1 MRHLTVAFVV
11 VLLVN
16 AQLSW
21 WIIYTLREN
30 RTRLRL
36 ERNLLEVKSQLEA
49 LHIGTTLQQAETLLR
64 LEALRAPDLPRGKPL
79 APVFSSVRRIP
90 GEACDE
96 GWSQVDGRLVL
107 RMPASSACLEAEADP
122 AWIDELLRPSS
133 GIEVGEPE
141 KDISGTKLPVP
152 FETLEARPSRA
163 AWTALLHPYK
173 RRIVMVVSEGTFFA
187 VMLLVMMWL
196 LLKTVRREV
205 ELERQHQNF
214 LSAITHELK
223 SPLAAMRLSL
233 ETVLRGRADR
243 SASVRFLE
251 NAVQD
256 TERLQSLVQKVLE
269 VTRYG
274 LPSHG
279 LNPVRTD
286 LSQIVEETVARFQS
300 RALSAGA
307 RMHSEIEPGI
317 FCSVDVEAL
326 PIVISNLLENAIKY
340 GGTLLE
346 VSVLLDNRD
355 GRAVIEVRD
364 NGAGI
369 PQDDVPFIFNRFFR
383 GGDEMTRTARGT
395 GLGLHLVQQ
404 IIAGHGGTAEV
415 AQTGPQGTTFRIVL
429 PGAEREAVE
438 SEGEAV

>member
-1 MRHLTVAFVV
+1 MRHLTVAVVV

-16 AQLSW
+16 AQLTW
-21 WIIYTLREN
+21 WIVYTLREN

-36 ERNLLEVKSQLEA
+36 ERSLLEVQSQREA
-49 LHIGTTLQQAETLLR
+49 LHIGTCLQRAETVLR
-64 LEALRAPDLPRGKPL
+64 LEALAAPDVPQGEHLT
-79 APVFSSVRRIP
+79 PVFSSVRRI
-90 GEACDE
+90 GGTVCEE
-96 GWSQVDGRLVL
+96 GWSRVDGRLVL
-107 RMPASSACLEAEADP
+107 RLPASSGCFEAEADP
-122 AWIDELLRPSS
+122 AWVTELLRPI
-133 GIEVGEPE
+133 GKIEVGEPDNE
-141 KDISGTKLPVP
+141 IPGVGLPTP
-152 FETLEARPSRA
+152 FEQLEARPSHT

-173 RRIVMVVSEGTFFA
+173 LRIVMVVSEGTFFA

-223 SPLAAMRLSL
+223 SPLAAIRLSL
-233 ETVLRGRADR
+233 ETVLRGRADS

-251 NAVQD
+251 NALQD

-274 LPSHG
+274 LPGSG
-279 LNPVRTD
+279 LNLVRTD
-286 LSQIVEETVARFQS
+286 LSQIVEETVSRFQS

-307 RMHSEIEPGI
+307 KVRSEIEPGI
-317 FCSVDVEAL
+317 LCAVDEEAL

-340 GGTLLE
+340 GGAIPE
-346 VSVLLDNRD
+346 VSVVLTSRD
-355 GRAVIEVRD
+355 DSAVIEVGD

-369 PQDDVPFIFNRFFR
+369 PEDDVPFIFNRFFR
-383 GGDEMTRTARGT
+383 GGDEMTRTAQGT

-404 IIAGHGGTAEV
+404 IISGHGGTAEV
-415 AQTGPQGTTFRIVL
+415 ARTGSEGTTFRIVL